1 MRSLSIMK
9 NNIHFHPHQ
18 NEVLPN
24 TLWHDFAKEILI
36 FGLEN
41 KNWVF
46 DNTMSF
52 DILQTNIISLSK
64 KYHKTYFKP
73 VHSARFSSQR
83 QRKRQKRSGDK

>member
-1 MRSLSIMK
+1 MK
-9 NNIHFHPHQ
+9 NNIHLHPHE
-18 NEVLPN
+18 NKMLPS
-24 TLWHDFAKEILI
+24 TLWHDFAEQILI

-46 DNTMSF
+46 DKAITF

-64 KYHKTYFKP
+64 KYHKKHFKP
-73 VHSARFSSQR
+73 VQTARFSSQR